1 MFLDFEWSDFRFH
14 CIWLYVLHPFQKI
27 ESTFCFQRS
36 DSPSSLS
43 NGNSDGVSAPDSPTF
58 LGGRRAMSVMNVA
71 STGGSLSREKN
82 ATGGSGSSKGTTVSA
97 SGLPRYNTEF
107 GFNTGW
113 AFFLPSKTLVL
124 VSPWAP
130 VLPDWDRKISP
141 KYSQKLENFP
151 KFSVEFP
158 QQIPQI

>member
-1 MFLDFEWSDFRFH
+1 MVGTISKSFSLTFWKLENLKSDFQKVRILNGRISDSTVFDFLF
-14 CIWLYVLHPFQKI
+14 CIRSKI

-113 AFFLPSKTLVL
+113 AFFLPSKTLVCFVCL
-124 VSPWAP
+124 FVVS
-130 VLPDWDRKISP
+130 VIVYL
-141 KYSQKLENFP
+141 
-151 KFSVEFP
+151 FSS
-158 QQIPQI
+158 